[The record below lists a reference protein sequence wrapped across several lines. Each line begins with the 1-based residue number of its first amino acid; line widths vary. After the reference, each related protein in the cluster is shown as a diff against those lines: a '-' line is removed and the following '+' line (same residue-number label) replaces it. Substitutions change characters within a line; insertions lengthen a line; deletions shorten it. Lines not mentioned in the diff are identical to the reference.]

1 MKIIYLNGE
10 KKNICEP
17 VCSAVGFFD
26 GLHVGHMALVHKV
39 KEVAKHKNYKTA
51 LMTFDHHPL
60 YILGKINEEKYM
72 TSMEDRIHILEK
84 ENIDYLF
91 VIEFT
96 KEVAHLSP
104 EDFIERYLLSLNIC
118 HVVCGFD
125 FRFGDKNK
133 GDVHTLQQHSQLD
146 VSVVEEVVYLGE
158 KISSTRIRKIL
169 ENGKLDEMNRLLG
182 RHYCITGKVIKG
194 RHIGHS
200 NGFPTANI
208 DYASYFLPQRGVYVV
223 KFYLNE
229 KCYMGMCNIGYNP
242 TYKVLDKL
250 SLEVNI
256 LDFNDNIYN
265 QTVTVEFYE
274 MIRPEKSFASQD
286 ELIQQLIKDKDY
298 VRKFFEEKM
307 FSD

>member
-1 MKIIYLNGE
+1 MEIIYLSG
-10 KKNICEP
+10 KKINIHEP
-17 VCSAVGFFD
+17 VCSAIGFFD
-26 GLHVGHMALVHKV
+26 GLHIGHMALVHKV
-39 KEVAKHKNYKTA
+39 KEVAKEKNYKTA

-60 YILGKINEEKYM
+60 YVLGKISEEKYM

-91 VIEFT
+91 VIEFS

-104 EDFIERYLLSLNIC
+104 EDFIERYLLSSHIC

-133 GDVHTLQQHSQLD
+133 GDTYTLQQCPQLD
-146 VSVVEEVVYLGE
+146 VSVVEEVIYLGK

-169 ENGKLDEMNRLLG
+169 ENGKLDEMNHLLG
-182 RHYCITGKVIKG
+182 RHYCISGKVIRG
-194 RHIGHS
+194 RRIGHS
-200 NGFPTANI
+200 NGFPTANV

-223 KFYLNE
+223 KFYVNE
-229 KCYMGMCNIGYNP
+229 KEYMGMCNIGYNP

-256 LDFNDNIYN
+256 LDFDGDIYD
-265 QTVTVEFYE
+265 QDVTVEFYK
-274 MIRPEKSFASQD
+274 MIRPEKSFASQE
-286 ELIQQLIKDKDY
+286 ELIQQLIHDKDY
-298 VRKFFEEKM
+298 VRRFFQKQ
-307 FSD
+307 DV